1 MEISSQWPETE
12 GFFCEISWSVLAYMF
27 FSTPTGSLD
36 LVWRSNSTATILR
49 KLTNKIPW
57 RIPAWRMCF
66 RDFLS
71 LLVWEALGLQATSN
85 TIHDIHLLKSCV
97 FCCILPR
104 SFPNYCQSE
113 ENKKGDINHQTWPSD
128 IGNLPLSSSL
138 SKPPKVRATFFQL
151 ETNLTNMYSCLFGKK
166 HTSFLL
172 PKSAIWP
179 IASWWSLSELIFH
192 DFSNQGFG
200 VGSFELQHHI
210 SLGPRFL
217 THWLYNGIYVLG
229 FISPINSYN

>member
-1 MEISSQWPETE
+1 MVSFGLYVFYYTYLVRCIWFGEVTALLQFWGSS
-12 GFFCEISWSVLAYMF
+12 
-27 FSTPTGSLD
+27 
-36 LVWRSNSTATILR
+36 
-49 KLTNKIPW
+49 TNKIPW

-179 IASWWSLSELIFH
+179 IASW
-192 DFSNQGFG
+192 
-200 VGSFELQHHI
+200 GSKKKP
-210 SLGPRFL
+210 G
-217 THWLYNGIYVLG
+217 
-229 FISPINSYN
+229 

>member
-12 GFFCEISWSVLAYMF
+12 GFFCEISWSVLASMF
-27 FSTPTGSLD
+27 FITPTGSLD

-138 SKPPKVRATFFQL
+138 SKPPKVRATFFPTWNKPHQHVL
-151 ETNLTNMYSCLFGKK
+151 LPFRKKTHLFFTPKISNLTDRQLVV
-166 HTSFLL
+166 LVR
-172 PKSAIWP
+172 A
-179 IASWWSLSELIFH
+179 
-192 DFSNQGFG
+192 DFSWFFQPRIWCWEFWASASHQLGTPVFDSLTLQWYLCFG
-200 VGSFELQHHI
+200 VYKSYK
-210 SLGPRFL
+210 FL
-217 THWLYNGIYVLG
+217 
-229 FISPINSYN
+229 